1 MERRGRTDLPERGVR
16 RGRGDIGSPLG
27 AVGSP
32 AVVGGVC
39 RGSAGVLRAVAVAG
53 VGGSYTG
60 VGAVS

>member
-1 MERRGRTDLPERGVR
+1 MERRGRASLPERGVR

-32 AVVGGVC
+32 AVAGGVC
-39 RGSAGVLRAVAVAG
+39 HGGAGVLRAVAVAW
-53 VGGSYTG
+53 VGGSHTG